1 MMRVE
6 KYAAIEDARDVPAYG
21 VAEAAAYL
29 QIPPTTLRSWVVG
42 RRYPVRGGSRR
53 FEPLIRPAGRDRVLL
68 LSFFNL
74 VEAHVLDAIRHVYR
88 IDVRA
93 VRNAIDF
100 LEKRFHSRHPLAD
113 RPFLTDG
120 KDLFI
125 KELGRLIAVSAAG
138 QTAMRDVLE
147 AHLRR
152 IERDAEG
159 VAAGLCLFTRG
170 GPRTADSPRVVIVD
184 PRVHF
189 GRPVLAGTGI
199 PTAVIAERFKAGES
213 IEELVAD
220 YGRSAAEIQ
229 EALRCEQSARDAA

>member
-1 MMRVE
+1 M
-6 KYAAIEDARDVPAYG
+6 PAYG
-21 VAEAAAYL
+21 IPEAAVYL
-29 QIPPTTLRSWVVG
+29 QIPPTTLSSWIVG
-42 RRYPVRGGSRR
+42 RKYPVRGGSRR
-53 FEPLIRPAGRDRVLL
+53 FKPLIRPAGGDGVRL

-88 IDVRA
+88 IDLRA

-100 LEKRFHSRHPLAD
+100 LEKRYDAKHPLAD

-125 KELGRLIAVSAAG
+125 RELGRLIAASAAG
-138 QTAMRDVLE
+138 QTAMREVLE

-152 IERDAEG
+152 IERDAAG
-159 VAAGLCLFTRG
+159 VAASLYLFTRG
-170 GPRTADSPRVVIVD
+170 GTHSANEPRMVVVD
-184 PRVHF
+184 PRIHF

-229 EALRCEQSARDAA
+229 EALRCEQSVREAA